1 MAYGTYS
8 VNVNVGG
15 IQVSKQIVREG
26 NHPNPYE
33 VTLPVASAGT
43 LTDVDSANNVG
54 NVTLSANHGLTNGT
68 YDVYFGTGMRY
79 NVEGTVANNTMSLIN
94 GSGDTIAANNTA
106 CQVAAVTQIN
116 TAIDGDASNL
126 LAISLE
132 KSDATSTAEGHV
144 QFQATAAEE
153 IAEEDLVANQ
163 PRVWD
168 FEGGDTNILTGNVVV
183 TAYAS
188 QNDTAATATLKV
200 VSLEDA

>member
-8 VNVNVGG
+8 INVNIGG
-15 IQVSKQIVREG
+15 VQITKQISREG

-43 LTDVDSANNVG
+43 LADVDGGNNVG

-79 NVEGTVANNTMSLIN
+79 GVEGTVSGNTLSLIN
-94 GSGDTIAANNTA
+94 GAGDAIAANNTV
-106 CQVAAVTQIN
+106 CQVSAVTQIN
-116 TAIDGDASNL
+116 TAIDGDASKL
-126 LAISLE
+126 FTLSLE
-132 KSDATSTAEGHV
+132 STNASSTTDGHI
-144 QFQATAAEE
+144 QFQAASAEE
-153 IAEEDLVANQ
+153 IAEVDLDANN

-188 QNDTAATATLKV
+188 QNGTTEALTLKV